1 MIDLLAQWASYPAYA
16 DRVLSMIGIEV
27 HWAILQYVIGLPF
40 MAFIA
45 ELIYL
50 KTGKQKWLRLAKT
63 LAKGF
68 VIVFAVGAA
77 TGTASEFGLV
87 LLWPN
92 LTEAAG
98 RYIYFPLYAEIFAFL
113 MEVTFIYMLWYGW
126 NRMSPKIHVIV
137 TLLAFLGAWYSAA
150 MILSVN
156 SYMVAPTGIQPA
168 FNPETGQWLY
178 SQGYPKITLV
188 VPMQYVNIL
197 DVDKLVKLGMEVVGE
212 KGDAVVVK
220 MPVRIVQRL
229 AYEAWNGYT
238 VKNSILALVAKP
250 EAVKAHPELLNVS
263 VKKIVDDILVAT
275 IKAEGIYGVTFA
287 SPVYPGT
294 FLHVIGSA
302 LTVSSFT
309 AMAGY
314 ALRLLEIQRR
324 GRREDEYYDYVA
336 TAFKYTAIFAL
347 IVIALQG
354 FVFGHIMGEEIAH
367 YNPEKF
373 AAMEG
378 TSKDIL
384 SLSRMMGLEG
394 LMKII
399 AYGSPNAHL
408 PVYDQIPRD
417 YCACTAT
424 RDADM
429 QRIGDCRPPL
439 MLHYVY
445 YSKIGLGTLLG
456 LYALIVVF
464 LLWRQK
470 EPLGLHGFW
479 LKLAPAAA
487 AVAQLVSFMGWAVRE
502 IGRKPWTIYGVMT
515 PDVAHTVNP
524 PSLGALVLVAVYML
538 AMLFILLYAVWRFL
552 WLPGKPEEEY

>member
-1 MIDLLAQWASYPAYA
+1 MFDLLGQWASYPAFG

-45 ELIYL
+45 ELLYL
-50 KTGKQKWLRLAKT
+50 KTGKEKWLRIAKT
-63 LAKGF
+63 FAKGF

-113 MEVTFIYMLWYGW
+113 MEVVFIYMLWYGW
-126 NRMSPKIHVIV
+126 NRMPPKIHVIV
-137 TLLAFLGAWYSAA
+137 TFLAFLGAWYSAA

-156 SYMVAPTGIQPA
+156 SYMVAPTGIVPA
-168 FNPETGQWLY
+168 YNPETGEWLY
-178 SQGYPKITLV
+178 AQGYPKITLV
-188 VPMQYVNIL
+188 VPDVYVQVLNVSML
-197 DVDKLVKLGMEVVGE
+197 ESLGMKVVGKAE
-212 KGDAVVVK
+212 YGVVVE
-220 MPVRIVQRL
+220 MPARIVQRL

-238 VKNSILALVAKP
+238 VKDSILALVANP
-250 EAVKAHPELLNVS
+250 EAVKANPALLNVS

-275 IKAEGIYGVTFA
+275 IKTAGIYGVTFA

-294 FLHVIGSA
+294 LLHTIGSA

-314 ALRLLEIQRR
+314 ALRLASIR
-324 GRREDEYYDYVA
+324 GRRRDEYYDYVE
-336 TAFKYTAIFAL
+336 TGFKYTAFFAL
-347 IVIALQG
+347 VVIAVQG
-354 FVFGHIMGEEIAH
+354 FVFGHVMGEEIAH

-378 TSKDIL
+378 TSEKIL
-384 SLSRMMGLEG
+384 SLSRLLGLEG

-399 AYGSPNAHL
+399 AYGSPEAHL
-408 PVYDQIPRD
+408 PDYDAIPVD
-417 YCACTAT
+417 YCACGVVK
-424 RDADM
+424 DEDM
-429 QRIGDCRPPL
+429 ARIGDCRPPL
-439 MLHYVY
+439 MLHYIY
-445 YSKIGLGTLLG
+445 YSKIGLGILLG
-456 LYALIVVF
+456 LYALLVVF
-464 LLWRQK
+464 TTWRRGVASL
-470 EPLGLHGFW
+470 PAFL
-479 LKLAPAAA
+479 LKLAPVAAG
-487 AVAQLVSFMGWAVRE
+487 VAQLVSFMGWAVRE

-524 PSLGALVLVAVYML
+524 PSPAALVLVAVYML
-538 AMLFILLYAVWRFL
+538 AMLFILLYAVWKFL
-552 WLPGKPEEEY
+552 WVPGRPGEEE